1 MSSAS
6 ASAEEMGE
14 VWTMEVRACKTCKRL
29 FNYITGPVRCPAC
42 ADALEKKFQQVKQ
55 YIWDNKMASLQEI
68 SDANDVSIGQLRQWV
83 REERLSFT
91 QDSPVGLE
99 CESCGATI
107 KTGRYCDN
115 CKGRLSNTL
124 MSALPKETKQER
136 KPLSDGRNRMRSL

>member
-1 MSSAS
+1 
-6 ASAEEMGE
+6 
-14 VWTMEVRACKTCKRL
+14 MEVRACKTCKRL